1 MPNQLLIK
9 RLPSVWIALRY
20 LFRRDN
26 VYAALINWVSLVG
39 LVLGVTILTVV
50 TSVMNGFDQ
59 EVKGRLLGVVPHV
72 FIEKSVL
79 TEEDSEAVLATPGVI
94 GVERLYQ
101 GEAMLSMPGVAQAV
115 KVYGIDTTDGGNF
128 IADSMVSGSL
138 PLLRG
143 AGIALGEPLVR
154 LMGLARGDPIILVF
168 PTSTGSGI
176 VPVVQRFQLVATFAV
191 GADPDYQLAIIDIAR
206 IQELGITDAGTLG
219 WRVTLADPL
228 SIGSW
233 SSPVDAPLHTWA
245 EQFGEL
251 FRAIEIEKGIMFA
264 LLAMVVGLA
273 AFNMVSGQALLVNDK
288 RGDIAILSTMGA
300 PRTVIVSVFLVQG
313 LVISLVGIA
322 LGLILGVTIASH
334 ADAVVKVF
342 ESATGSNMIEGT
354 YFSSVPSETK
364 GKDVVAIA
372 LLSFGLCTAAI
383 VRPTLLAA
391 RANPAQELRSR

>member
-1 MPNQLLIK
+1 MPNRLLIK

-101 GEAMLSMPGVAQAV
+101 GEAMLSLPGATQAV
-115 KVYGIDTTDGGNF
+115 KVYGIDAKDGGSF

-138 PLLRG
+138 PMIQG

-154 LMGLARGDPIILVF
+154 LMGLALGDPTILVF

-206 IQELGITDAGTLG
+206 IEELGITNAGTLG

-233 SSPVDAPLHTWA
+233 SSPVDAPLSTWA

-264 LLAMVVGLA
+264 LLALVVGLA

-300 PRTVIVSVFLVQG
+300 RRAVIVSVFLVQG

-334 ADAVVKVF
+334 ADSVVKAL
-342 ESATGSNMIEGT
+342 ESAMGSNMIEGT

-391 RANPAQELRSR
+391 RANPAQELHSR

>member
-59 EVKGRLLGVVPHV
+59 EVKGRLLGVVPHA

-128 IADSMVSGSL
+128 IGDSMVSGSL

-206 IQELGITDAGTLG
+206 IQGLGITDAGTLG

-233 SSPVDAPLHTWA
+233 SSPVDAPVNTWA

-300 PRTVIVSVFLVQG
+300 RRAVIVSVFLVQG

-354 YFSSVPSETK
+354 YFSSVPSETR
-364 GKDVVAIA
+364 GEDVVAIA

-391 RANPAQELRSR
+391 RASPAQELHSR

>member
-1 MPNQLLIK
+1 
-9 RLPSVWIALRY
+9 
-20 LFRRDN
+20 
-26 VYAALINWVSLVG
+26 
-39 LVLGVTILTVV
+39 
-50 TSVMNGFDQ
+50 MNGFDQ
-59 EVKGRLLGVVPHV
+59 EVKGRLLGVVPHA

-101 GEAMLSMPGVAQAV
+101 GEAMLSMSGVAQAV
-115 KVYGIDTTDGGNF
+115 KVYGIDTTDGGSF

-154 LMGLARGDPIILVF
+154 LMGLAPGDPIILVF

-176 VPVVQRFQLVATFAV
+176 VPAVLRFQLVATFAV

-206 IQELGITDAGTLG
+206 IEELGITDAGTLG

-264 LLAMVVGLA
+264 LLALVVGLA

-300 PRTVIVSVFLVQG
+300 RRAVIVSVFLVQG
-313 LVISLVGIA
+313 LVISLVGIG
-322 LGLILGVTIASH
+322 LGLILGVTVASH
-334 ADAVVKVF
+334 ADAVVTAL

-372 LLSFGLCTAAI
+372 LLSFGLCVAAI

-391 RANPAQELRSR
+391 RANPAQELHSR

>member
-59 EVKGRLLGVVPHV
+59 EVKGRLLGVVPHA

-128 IADSMVSGSL
+128 IGDSMVSGSL

-206 IQELGITDAGTLG
+206 IQGLGITDAGTLG

-233 SSPVDAPLHTWA
+233 SSPVDAPVNTWA

-300 PRTVIVSVFLVQG
+300 RRAVIVSVFLVQG

-364 GKDVVAIA
+364 GEDVVAIA

>member
-101 GEAMLSMPGVAQAV
+101 GEAMLSLPGATQAV
-115 KVYGIDTTDGGNF
+115 KVYGIDAKDGGSF

-138 PLLRG
+138 PMIQG

-154 LMGLARGDPIILVF
+154 LMGLALGDPTILVF

-206 IQELGITDAGTLG
+206 IEELGITNAGTLG

-233 SSPVDAPLHTWA
+233 SSPVDAPLSTWA

-273 AFNMVSGQALLVNDK
+273 AFNMVSGQTLLVNDK

-300 PRTVIVSVFLVQG
+300 RRAVIVSVFLVQG

-334 ADAVVKVF
+334 ADAVVKAL

-391 RANPAQELRSR
+391 RANPAQELHSR

>member
-1 MPNQLLIK
+1 MPNRLLIK

-39 LVLGVTILTVV
+39 LILGVTILTVV

-101 GEAMLSMPGVAQAV
+101 GEAMLSLPGATQAV
-115 KVYGIDTTDGGNF
+115 KVYGIDAKDGGSF

-138 PLLRG
+138 PMIQG

-154 LMGLARGDPIILVF
+154 LMGLALGDPTILVF

-206 IQELGITDAGTLG
+206 IEELGITNAGTLG

-233 SSPVDAPLHTWA
+233 SSPVDAPLSTWA

-264 LLAMVVGLA
+264 LLALVVGLA

-300 PRTVIVSVFLVQG
+300 RRAVIVSVFLVQG

-334 ADAVVKVF
+334 ADVVVKVL

-364 GKDVVAIA
+364 GKDLVAIA

-391 RANPAQELRSR
+391 RANPAPELHSR

>member
-1 MPNQLLIK
+1 MPNRLLIK

-39 LVLGVTILTVV
+39 LVLGVAILTVV

-79 TEEDSEAVLATPGVI
+79 AEEDSEAVLATPGII

-101 GEAMLSMPGVAQAV
+101 GEAMLSLPGATQAV
-115 KVYGIDTTDGGNF
+115 KVYGIDAKDGGSF

-138 PLLRG
+138 PMIQG

-154 LMGLARGDPIILVF
+154 LMGLALGDPTILVF

-206 IQELGITDAGTLG
+206 IEELGITNAGTLG

-233 SSPVDAPLHTWA
+233 SSPVDAPLSTWA

-264 LLAMVVGLA
+264 LLALVVGLA

-300 PRTVIVSVFLVQG
+300 RRAVIVSVFLVQG

-334 ADAVVKVF
+334 ADVVVKVL

-364 GKDVVAIA
+364 GKDLVAIA

-391 RANPAQELRSR
+391 RANPAQELHSR

>member
-1 MPNQLLIK
+1 
-9 RLPSVWIALRY
+9 
-20 LFRRDN
+20 
-26 VYAALINWVSLVG
+26 
-39 LVLGVTILTVV
+39 
-50 TSVMNGFDQ
+50 MNGFDQ
-59 EVKGRLLGVVPHV
+59 EVKGRLLGVVPHA

-206 IQELGITDAGTLG
+206 IQELGITGAGTLG

-300 PRTVIVSVFLVQG
+300 RRTVIVSVFLVQG

-342 ESATGSNMIEGT
+342 ESAMGSNMIEGT

-391 RANPAQELRSR
+391 RANPAQELHSR